1 MGNNRPVKTKDW
13 IRFLKEHGGSQK
25 RHNGTSHEHWKC
37 PNCFRTVTFRPKDKE
52 IPAMHLKTNLETMG
66 YDLEYLYN
74 WIDKK

>member
-1 MGNNRPVKTKDW
+1 MEHLTNTGNVLIVLEP
-13 IRFLKEHGGSQK
+13 LLLGL
-25 RHNGTSHEHWKC
+25 
-37 PNCFRTVTFRPKDKE
+37 KDKE